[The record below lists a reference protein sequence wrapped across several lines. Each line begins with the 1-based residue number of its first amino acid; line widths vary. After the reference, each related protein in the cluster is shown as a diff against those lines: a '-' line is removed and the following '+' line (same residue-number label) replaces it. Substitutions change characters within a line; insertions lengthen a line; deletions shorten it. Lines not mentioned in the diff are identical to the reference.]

1 MKFIQKSLVW
11 KLSLAFIFIALVSVA
26 LVVLAIR
33 FTSVDRFANYIVEQQ
48 RTNFQTDL
56 QSYYQ
61 THGSWKDIPI
71 YWTSLRPDPPTSQ
84 PPNNNDHPFNYGGPP
99 ERDRRMIFGLA
110 DQTGKVIVA
119 VEPDYPL
126 GMVLSA
132 GVIKSQ
138 TAIEV
143 DGQRVG
149 TLISGNFQPRLT
161 APERQFL
168 DRMNQILLG
177 ATLGATLLAVLMGLL
192 MARTLIRPINVLTT
206 AAEDMARGSLEQNV
220 HVNSQDEIAQLAN
233 AFNTMSAKVA
243 QAHQLRRQMTADI
256 AHDLRTP
263 LTVIAGY
270 IESMRDGILAPTPER
285 LNLIYSEID
294 RLQDLVGDLRLLS
307 RVDAGE
313 LPLHTQLLSPR
324 YLLERAAA
332 PFQPGAE
339 QHKVALRVDAAD
351 DLPRVNVD
359 EGRMM
364 QVFSNL
370 LSNALRYTPEGGEI
384 TLSAQ
389 PVNNGVAITVRDTG
403 SGIDAEILPR
413 LFDRFFRVDDSRHN
427 DHGES
432 GLGLAIAKAL
442 VEAHGGTIRAE
453 SNPGMGTIM
462 HLWLSIQG
470 PSPAPVL

>member
-11 KLSLAFIFIALVSVA
+11 KLSLAFIFVALVSVA
-26 LVVLAIR
+26 LVVALIR
-33 FTSVDRFANYIVEQQ
+33 FTSVDRFSNFIVEQQ
-48 RTNFQTDL
+48 RSSYQADL

-61 THGSWKDIPI
+61 EHGSWADIQV
-71 YWTSLRPDPPTSQ
+71 YWANLRPEPS
-84 PPNNNDHPFNYGGPP
+84 PNLPQGNNDHPPYYGAPP
-99 ERDRRMIFGLA
+99 ERDRRSIFGLA
-110 DQTGKVIVA
+110 DDQGKVIVA
-119 VEPDYPL
+119 VDPDYTL
-126 GMVLSA
+126 GMVIPANMLK
-132 GVIKSQ
+132 GQ

-143 DGQRVG
+143 NGKRVG
-149 TLISGNFQPRLT
+149 TLISGNFQPRLN
-161 APERQFL
+161 PIEMQFL
-168 DRMNQILLG
+168 DRTNQILLV
-177 ATLGATLLAVLMGLL
+177 AAVSATLLAAAMGLF

-206 AAEDMARGSLEQNV
+206 AAENMARGSLEQKV
-220 HVNSQDEIAQLAN
+220 HVNSQDELAQLAT

-313 LPLHTQLLSPR
+313 LPLHTQLLAPR
-324 YLLERAAA
+324 YLLEKAAA

-339 QHKVALRVDAAD
+339 QHKVALRVEASDE
-351 DLPRVNVD
+351 LPLVNVD

-389 PVNNGVAITVRDTG
+389 NGADGVDITVRDNGT
-403 SGIDAEILPR
+403 GIDAEILPR

-442 VEAHGGTIRAE
+442 VEAHGGSIRAE
-453 SNPGMGTIM
+453 SVPGQGTSM
-462 HLWLSIQG
+462 HIWLSIRG
-470 PSPAPVL
+470 PSPTPVL